1 MFSKINLTDDPE
13 VASNDDN
20 FIKNLGS
27 IKIAALRGTETGPV
41 YKSNQFDEVSDNR
54 VSLILQSSR
63 AQVRQLLEIPRL
75 LMNAR
80 RKLAYLIKS
89 GESTVF
95 HFEDHTISAETS
107 L

>member
-54 VSLILQSSR
+54 VSSLPLSLAR
-63 AQVRQLLEIPRL
+63 PKLTTPRD
-75 LMNAR
+75 
-80 RKLAYLIKS
+80 S
-89 GESTVF
+89 
-95 HFEDHTISAETS
+95 
-107 L
+107 